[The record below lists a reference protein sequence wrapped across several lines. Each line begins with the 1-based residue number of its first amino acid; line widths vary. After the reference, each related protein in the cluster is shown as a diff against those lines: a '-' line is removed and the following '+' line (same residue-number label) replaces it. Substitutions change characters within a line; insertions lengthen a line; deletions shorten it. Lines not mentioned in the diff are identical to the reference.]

1 MVAAGRLGQKN
12 GRGYYRY
19 EPGDRK
25 RYADS
30 EVEMLLARERER
42 AGLESR
48 EMDDA
53 EIVERCIYALVNEG
67 ARILDD
73 GVAASAADI
82 DTIWLNGYGFP
93 KPRGGPM
100 HYAET
105 VGVAAVL
112 ERIREFEQTDS
123 IFWRPADRLVSAA
136 NTGRF

>member
-1 MVAAGRLGQKN
+1 MV
-12 GRGYYRY
+12 
-19 EPGDRK
+19 
-25 RYADS
+25 
-30 EVEMLLARERER
+30 LARERER